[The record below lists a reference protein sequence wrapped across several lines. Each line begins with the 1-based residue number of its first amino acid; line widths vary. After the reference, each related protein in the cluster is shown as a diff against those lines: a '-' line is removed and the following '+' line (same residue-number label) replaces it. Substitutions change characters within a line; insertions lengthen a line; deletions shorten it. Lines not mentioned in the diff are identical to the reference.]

1 MHASVYMPGGRNPV
15 KLRAWQETSG
25 HINRIPMTEG
35 NKTMNNYK
43 TIKADETTIAK
54 YNGASIRNFADAW
67 RKSGRKLPKLTLV
80 CTSQPVR
87 TTEDGT
93 TKVLVEGR
101 YTIGAIVDGKPMLLG
116 RIVAELG
123 YKIPLSG
130 SKDKCLERIEDLKAA
145 LNQTGKYTPRKSG
158 AGNVEGSK
166 PAKK

>member
-15 KLRAWQETSG
+15 KLRAWQEASG
-25 HINRIPMTEG
+25 HITRMPMTEG

-145 LNQTGKYTPRKSG
+145 LN
-158 AGNVEGSK
+158 
-166 PAKK
+166 